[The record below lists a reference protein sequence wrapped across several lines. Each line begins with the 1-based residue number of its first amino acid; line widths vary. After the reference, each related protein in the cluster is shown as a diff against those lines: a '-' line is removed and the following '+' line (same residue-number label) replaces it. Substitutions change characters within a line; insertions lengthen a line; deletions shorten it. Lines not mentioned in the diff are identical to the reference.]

1 MANKLFFPSQ
11 YGFRKHHSTEY
22 AALELIDRIMLEME
36 KGNNPLTVFLDLS
49 KAFDT
54 LNHEILLH
62 KLKYYGIKNV
72 CLNWF
77 HSYLT
82 NRFHYV
88 EINRVKSETA
98 LLTSGVPQG
107 SVLGSILFLIYL
119 NDMHYSSKIFDYII
133 YVDDTALFTSLSE
146 MNLPEIT
153 INRELQNVYAW
164 LAANKLSLNITK
176 TKYLVFHSQ
185 KKSLSSLPLLKI
197 NNTLIEKV
205 SSFNY

>member
-1 MANKLFFPSQ
+1 MANKLFFPGQ

-22 AALELIDRIMLEME
+22 AALELIDRIMLEMK

-77 HSYLT
+77 QSYLT

-107 SVLGSILFLIYL
+107 SVLGPLLFLIYL
-119 NDMHYSSKIFDYII
+119 NDYALLLFYYYFII
-133 YVDDTALFTSLSE
+133 SL
-146 MNLPEIT
+146 L
-153 INRELQNVYAW
+153 
-164 LAANKLSLNITK
+164 
-176 TKYLVFHSQ
+176 
-185 KKSLSSLPLLKI
+185 
-197 NNTLIEKV
+197 
-205 SSFNY
+205 